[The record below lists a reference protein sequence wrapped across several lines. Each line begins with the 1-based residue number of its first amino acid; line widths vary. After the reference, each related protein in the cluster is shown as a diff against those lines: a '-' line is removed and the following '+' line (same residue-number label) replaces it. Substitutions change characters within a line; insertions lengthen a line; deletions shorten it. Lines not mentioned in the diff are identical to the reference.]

1 MPHSRSGL
9 AGPERNGFTPDPNL
23 AKRAGKVLHSRG
35 AEEIALVAIPKPQ
48 TEQARAMKRIT
59 LVLMALVLTAHAGN
73 NVLLLIADDLGTDSQ
88 SLYNTNA
95 ATTDIIFIGDN
106 GTPGQVI
113 QSPYDAAHSKGTL

>member
-1 MPHSRSGL
+1 
-9 AGPERNGFTPDPNL
+9 
-23 AKRAGKVLHSRG
+23 
-35 AEEIALVAIPKPQ
+35 
-48 TEQARAMKRIT
+48 MKRIT